1 VIELGG
7 ESLQKNSVIAYATG
21 SLYRGTSSPTL
32 VHLNEIN
39 PRDPD
44 TTTYATASVTRGG
57 TSVEFLESVQPFI
70 SSSRLSRF
78 NLEKEFFYGSLS
90 DSTSAGFGETYRI
103 PSFIDRGELYVISQ
117 SFKRSEHESL
127 ITDTILER
135 TFYTGT
141 QLNKNN
147 DPSGEE
153 PVQITFTNPT
163 KLVTQTPGESRLK
176 TE

>member
-1 VIELGG
+1 MKHIEYLH
-7 ESLQKNSVIAYATG
+7 SL
-21 SLYRGTSSPTL
+21 
-32 VHLNEIN
+32 
-39 PRDPD
+39 
-44 TTTYATASVTRGG
+44 
-57 TSVEFLESVQPFI
+57 
-70 SSSRLSRF
+70 
-78 NLEKEFFYGSLS
+78 
-90 DSTSAGFGETYRI
+90 
-103 PSFIDRGELYVISQ
+103 
-117 SFKRSEHESL
+117 KRSEHESL
-127 ITDTILER
+127 FVDTILER